1 MEGESDSINSNT
13 RQEVLSALMEVK
25 AKSFGSPERV
35 GLIPTKALTEAVAFE
50 WDLEGLE
57 RVEKGCHEIL
67 LITGE

>member
-1 MEGESDSINSNT
+1 MKGGSDSINSNT

-25 AKSFGSPERV
+25 VKGFKSQERV

-50 WDLEGLE
+50 WNLKGLE
-57 RVEKGCHEIL
+57 RVERGCHEVL